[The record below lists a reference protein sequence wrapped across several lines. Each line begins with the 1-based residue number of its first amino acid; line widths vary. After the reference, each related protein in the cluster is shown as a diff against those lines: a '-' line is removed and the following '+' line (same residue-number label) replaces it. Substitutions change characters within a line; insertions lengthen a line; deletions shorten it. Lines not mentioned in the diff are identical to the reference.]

1 VEYANHIILFG
12 SLLVLL
18 SIVASAASARV
29 GAPLLLMF
37 LVLGMLA
44 GEDGPGGVAFNDV
57 YTAQLVGSIALA
69 IIIFDGGLRTRRRV
83 FRVALWPATSL
94 ATVGVLVT
102 TVVIGAI
109 ATWLLDLHWLEGLL
123 IGAIVGSTDAAAVF
137 SLLHT
142 TGMEIK
148 ERVASTLEIES
159 GSNDPMA
166 IFLTM
171 ALVGILATGRTSIEP
186 SVLAEFVKQFTIGG
200 VSGWIGGRLLG
211 GLINRLKLVTAL
223 YPLLAAAGGVFV
235 FGAAAVLGGSGFLA
249 IYIAGIVLGNMPL
262 QASHNILRVHDGLA
276 WLSQITLFLMLGL
289 LITPHALLPIAFPA
303 LAIALA
309 LIFIARPIAVAVSLL
324 PFHFPW
330 REQVFVGWVGL
341 RGAVPIILA
350 IFPMTAGVE
359 NAELYFNVAFF
370 VVLVSL
376 VVQGWTTAPAAR
388 LLGLEIPPTPEP
400 TQRLN
405 LDIPGHL
412 EREIATYRVMPE
424 CLAADRRLADLR
436 LPDESHITA
445 VVRGDAVLT
454 FDPELRLLPSDLV
467 YVFTDPGHI
476 PQLNRLFDPHRVP
489 DRLEEHR
496 FYGDFVLDGSAR
508 VADVAEMYGL
518 DVAGVGDQQT
528 LAEYLSK
535 LFHRRPDVGDSR
547 AFGKADLVV
556 REISDGR
563 ISKVGLRVRR

>member
-1 VEYANHIILFG
+1 
-12 SLLVLL
+12 
-18 SIVASAASARV
+18 
-29 GAPLLLMF
+29 
-37 LVLGMLA
+37 
-44 GEDGPGGVAFNDV
+44 
-57 YTAQLVGSIALA
+57 
-69 IIIFDGGLRTRRRV
+69 
-83 FRVALWPATSL
+83 
-94 ATVGVLVT
+94 
-102 TVVIGAI
+102 
-109 ATWLLDLHWLEGLL
+109 
-123 IGAIVGSTDAAAVF
+123 
-137 SLLHT
+137 
-142 TGMEIK
+142 
-148 ERVASTLEIES
+148 
-159 GSNDPMA
+159 
-166 IFLTM
+166 
-171 ALVGILATGRTSIEP
+171 
-186 SVLAEFVKQFTIGG
+186 
-200 VSGWIGGRLLG
+200 
-211 GLINRLKLVTAL
+211 
-223 YPLLAAAGGVFV
+223 
-235 FGAAAVLGGSGFLA
+235 
-249 IYIAGIVLGNMPL
+249 
-262 QASHNILRVHDGLA
+262 
-276 WLSQITLFLMLGL
+276 
-289 LITPHALLPIAFPA
+289 
-303 LAIALA
+303 
-309 LIFIARPIAVAVSLL
+309 
-324 PFHFPW
+324 
-330 REQVFVGWVGL
+330 
-341 RGAVPIILA
+341 
-350 IFPMTAGVE
+350 
-359 NAELYFNVAFF
+359 
-370 VVLVSL
+370 VLVSL
-376 VVQGWTTAPAAR
+376 VVQGWTIAPAAR

-424 CLAADRRLADLR
+424 CLAADRRLTDLR